1 MKTNRLKRLI
11 NETGP
16 RGLLLCLAA
25 LLVVPFQAAADPG
38 NECSIKLPE
47 IHFTACLNGAE
58 KNTKVEG
65 AIVTLKSDAKKDF
78 FNDPDGKL
86 TNSSAPVLLAKVDN
100 TKPFTLTAKVSPEFK
115 ETYDAGALY
124 IFHTEKLWQKFAFER
139 DERGATRIVSVRTIE
154 TSDDNNHQTLEGD
167 SVYLKISSDT
177 RTVGFY
183 FSEDKITWNLA
194 RLYKNSYPDTLWVGV
209 SSQSPLGDGNVTRF
223 ESLSLTGGSVKD
235 FRMGI

>member
-11 NETGP
+11 NEKRP
-16 RGLLLCLAA
+16 HGLLFSLMA
-25 LLVVPFQAAADPG
+25 LLIVPFHAAADPG
-38 NECSIKLPE
+38 KECSIKLPG
-47 IHFTACLNGAE
+47 IHFTVCLNGAE

-65 AIVTLKSDAKKDF
+65 AVVTLKSDAKKDF

-139 DERGATRIVSVRTIE
+139 DERGATRIVSVRTIK
-154 TSDDNNHQTLEGD
+154 TSDDNNHQPVD
-167 SVYLKISSDT
+167 NSSVYLKISSDT
-177 RTVGFY
+177 QTVAFY
-183 FSEDKITWNLA
+183 FSEDNVKWNLA

-223 ESLSLTGGSVKD
+223 EGVSLTGESVGD